1 MTKSMKPRGVTLIE
15 LMMTLV
21 IIVILSTVAITNYQQ
36 WLLKVNRED
45 AKASLLALAIAQQQH
60 FTKYL
65 TYSDNLVSLAHQQW
79 PDTTLSQQQNY
90 RLTIATTSHHTGI
103 TERFMITATAHD
115 TQQKDSECFTFRIDH
130 QQFLQAFT
138 QSGEHNNACL

>member
-1 MTKSMKPRGVTLIE
+1 MKKVSSLRGVTLIE
-15 LMMTLV
+15 LMITLV
-21 IIVILSTVAITNYQQ
+21 IIVILSSVALTNYQQ
-36 WLLKVNRED
+36 WLMKVNRED

-60 FTKYL
+60 FSKYL
-65 TYSDNLVSLAHQQW
+65 TYSDNLVLLAHQQW
-79 PDTTLSQQQNY
+79 PDTTLSQQQKY
-90 RLTIATTSHHTGI
+90 RLTIATTTHHTGVI
-103 TERFMITATAHD
+103 DSFMITATAHD